1 MTGSECA
8 MQVKEAI
15 EQRRSI
21 RKFKED
27 PVAPSV
33 LEELLEAA
41 RLAPSGSNIQ
51 PWRFQ
56 AVTSGDM
63 RTKLAACTFRLNF
76 IAEAPITMVCCADS
90 KALETRKRRVNELVV
105 SGAFQG
111 TGLEDISLS
120 DYPDSSRR
128 SDAANQAYVNLNV
141 AIAIEHMVLRSV
153 ELGLGSCWTMLF
165 EQHGPATAQ
174 PQLHASQHHVLYGYG
189 YIQIDIGLVGSITPA
204 GAIRVIRQRNVFQ
217 SRPLEG
223 PAHHQFIDPPLSRFK
238 SFRIRTTH
246 HGNRGFCYEV
256 QSKCTCR
263 ELGSHVSTGHRLET
277 PGLEIAS

>member
-1 MTGSECA
+1 

-27 PVAPSV
+27 PVDPSV

-141 AIAIEHMVLRSV
+141 AIAIEHMVLRGV

-165 EQHGPATAQ
+165 SQRKVKELLDLPDTFHVVALVPFGYADQQ
-174 PQLHASQHHVLYGYG
+174 PK
-189 YIQIDIGLVGSITPA
+189 
-204 GAIRVIRQRNVFQ
+204 QRP
-217 SRPLEG
+217 RLAREEIYMG
-223 PAHHQFIDPPLSRFK
+223 
-238 SFRIRTTH
+238 
-246 HGNRGFCYEV
+246 EV
-256 QSKCTCR
+256 
-263 ELGSHVSTGHRLET
+263 
-277 PGLEIAS
+277 